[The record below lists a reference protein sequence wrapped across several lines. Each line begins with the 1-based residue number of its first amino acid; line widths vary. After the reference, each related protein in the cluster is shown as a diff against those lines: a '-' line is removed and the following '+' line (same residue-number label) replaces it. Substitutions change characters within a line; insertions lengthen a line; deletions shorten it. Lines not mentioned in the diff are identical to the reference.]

1 MRDVL
6 PIIAHDDQFV
16 ICIVWDDPHANSASL
31 LTMKV
36 PHKVKAIMD
45 VKIGNSNNEQFHTAG
60 ILYNLDK
67 YNQE

>member
-1 MRDVL
+1 MR
-6 PIIAHDDQFV
+6 
-16 ICIVWDDPHANSASL
+16 DDPHANSASL